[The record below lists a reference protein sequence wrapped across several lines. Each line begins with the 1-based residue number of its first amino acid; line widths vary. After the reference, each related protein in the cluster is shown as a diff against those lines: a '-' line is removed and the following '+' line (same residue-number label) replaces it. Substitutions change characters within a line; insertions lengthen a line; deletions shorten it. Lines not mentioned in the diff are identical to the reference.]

1 MRWRVGLRWLVVIA
15 VLVHLPLLLD
25 DAGFFDGALL
35 TNLADHGRFRE
46 LHRWFYN
53 AGLSPEYWL
62 HRTLWLLPA
71 AAWVHRL
78 VSLGAVVGIGAIVF
92 VVANRYTAL
101 TRRETFALACLIVAF
116 PAYHIFV
123 SILSIIYILPTLLL
137 YLGWLLYFDGRIE
150 ERGRGYRLVAYA
162 LMFLSF
168 VHNSLLVFHYA
179 FAGLAVWILVARGTR
194 ISAAVKR
201 IWPVLV
207 LPVGFQIVK
216 VIWFEPRGIYAGYNR
231 LVLLD
236 GSLSLSQRVR
246 MLGGGLL
253 AFVGSPWLLVL
264 APIALVVIWW
274 LYRRR
279 AITALTAQLVLFGAG
294 FYVAAIVPYLLV
306 GKSPEPGLVWTDRFS
321 MEAVLGLALL
331 ALGTARIAGELVQ
344 RRAAEALVLALAWL
358 WSVERL
364 ESHYLVWTT
373 RAARDAAIVDR
384 LRDHSP
390 PPPGTALYWRDD
402 HPVGDETYRFYEL
415 GDKLDQAWGSQ
426 RWVAFDGRTTETL
439 ASRAD
444 LLTPKLRSGYL
455 AHDFVTNGCHGEVII
470 TSHASNGI
478 ALRYLATFWSASR
491 RAAVVHDLATV
502 TITKP
507 TCP

>member
-1 MRWRVGLRWLVVIA
+1 MGIA

-35 TNLADHGRFRE
+35 QNLADHGRFRE

-78 VSLGAVVGIGAIVF
+78 VSFGAVVGIGAIVF

-101 TRRETFALACLIVAF
+101 ARRETFALACLVVVF

-123 SILSIIYILPTLLL
+123 SILSIIYILPTFLL
-137 YLGWLLYFDGRIE
+137 YLGWFLYFDGRIE
-150 ERGRGYRLVAYA
+150 DRGRSYRLVAYV
-162 LMFLSF
+162 LIFLSF

-179 FAGLAVWILVARGTR
+179 FACLAVWILVARGTR

-207 LPVGFQIVK
+207 LPVAFQIVK
-216 VIWFEPRGIYAGYNR
+216 VIWFQPRGIYAGYNR

-236 GSLSLSQRVR
+236 GTTPLSHRVR

-253 AFVGSPWLLVL
+253 AYVGSPWLLAL
-264 APIALVVIWW
+264 APVAALVIWW
-274 LYRRR
+274 LYRSR
-279 AITALTAQLVLFGAG
+279 AITGLTAQVVLFGAG
-294 FYVAAIVPYLLV
+294 FCAAAIVPYLLV
-306 GKSPEPGLVWTDRFS
+306 GKSPEPGLAWTDRYS
-321 MEAVLGLALL
+321 MEAALGLALL
-331 ALGTARIAGELVQ
+331 ALGAARIAGELL
-344 RRAAEALVLALAWL
+344 RRGASEGVVLALAWL

-364 ESHYLVWTT
+364 ESHYFVWTT

-384 LRDHSP
+384 LRELSP
-390 PPPGTALYWRDD
+390 PLPGTALAWRDD

-415 GDKLDQAWGSQ
+415 GDKLDQAWGAQ
-426 RWVAFDGRTTETL
+426 RWVAFDSRTTESV

-455 AHDFVTNGCHGEVII
+455 ANDFVTNGCHGAVII
-470 TSHASNGI
+470 TSNASDGI

-491 RAAVVHDLATV
+491 RAAIVHDLVTV
-502 TITKP
+502 QITDP